1 MALRSTLRRLAAAAL
16 ALAAL
21 APLLERHDGGHLDSA
36 AARRIV
42 EASALHAAAAAHV
55 EAAGARSTEA
65 CDLCARLANAGAAL
79 QVPSARL
86 APAPPVVAAS
96 HPVLPSPS
104 SAARLGAPAG
114 RAPPLG

>member
-1 MALRSTLRRLAAAAL
+1 MDLRSSLRRLAAAAF

-21 APLLERHDGGHLDSA
+21 APSFERHDGGHLESA

-55 EAAGARSTEA
+55 EAGGARSTEA
-65 CDLCARLANAGAAL
+65 CDLCARLASAGAAL
-79 QVPSARL
+79 EVPFARA
-86 APAPPVVAAS
+86 APAPPAVAAN
-96 HPVLPSPS
+96 HPILVSPGS
-104 SAARLGAPAG
+104 LARLGAPAG